1 MRLFKPLFIPK
12 VDYTGVPSHK
22 DGYWCRMYKRKR
34 YSRTIHN
41 YADEARLIE
50 KVEAKLKKQCG
61 WLIDWM
67 YDNAEDI
74 AKLRP
79 FGTPSDKVNGTKLS
93 LAVGRV
99 AKARV
104 REDWADYGTEILQ
117 LNSYYIYALELYY
130 KQTCGYTDSTVVIG
144 GNKYGWRVQP
154 FNPEGKFIHPD
165 NRPFGRYQKTDK

>member
-12 VDYTGVPSHK
+12 VDYTGVPNHK

-50 KVEAKLKKQCG
+50 EVEAKLKKQCG

-67 YDNAEDI
+67 YDNADAI
-74 AKLRP
+74 ARLRP
-79 FGTPSDKVNGTKLS
+79 TGTPSDKVNGTKLS

-99 AKARV
+99 AKAKV
-104 REDWADYGTEILQ
+104 LEDWCDYSTEI
-117 LNSYYIYALELYY
+117 YY
-130 KQTCGYTDSTVVIG
+130 KRECGYVDPLVVVG
-144 GNKYGWRVQP
+144 GNKHGWRVQS
-154 FNPEGKFIHPD
+154 FNPDGKFVHPD
-165 NRPFGRYQKTDK
+165 NRPFGRYQSSDK